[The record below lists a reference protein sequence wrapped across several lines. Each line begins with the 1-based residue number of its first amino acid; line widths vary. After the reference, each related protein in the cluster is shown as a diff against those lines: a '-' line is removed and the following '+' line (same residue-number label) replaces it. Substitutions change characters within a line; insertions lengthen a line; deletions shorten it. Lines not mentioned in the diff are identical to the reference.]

1 MFIFRAC
8 SRCRG
13 DIYLDRDI
21 YGDYKKCMQCGL
33 MQYIENRD
41 RAKILKAATVNNRKT
56 DVA

>member
-1 MFIFRAC
+1 VFIFRDC

-41 RAKILKAATVNNRKT
+41 RAKILKSATVNNRKT

>member
-41 RAKILKAATVNNRKT
+41 RAKILKSATVNNRKT